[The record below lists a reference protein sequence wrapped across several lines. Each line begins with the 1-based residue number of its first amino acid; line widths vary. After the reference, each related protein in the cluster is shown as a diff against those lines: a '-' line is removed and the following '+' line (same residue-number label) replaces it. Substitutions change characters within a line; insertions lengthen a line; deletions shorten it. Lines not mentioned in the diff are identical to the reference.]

1 MRFIIVN
8 YPMIGRSWGNDP
20 IEKRADYQSNTMI
33 FYSLGKNN
41 NNFMQTT
48 IVFLLTNTGKKTAVE
63 EDVWQAVSFPRGE
76 NETFRYLRK
85 STDDQLTSSIK

>member
-1 MRFIIVN
+1 
-8 YPMIGRSWGNDP
+8 
-20 IEKRADYQSNTMI
+20 MI

-63 EDVWQAVSFPRGE
+63 EDVWQAVSFPREE

-85 STDDQLTSSIK
+85 STDDQLTGSIKWR

>member
-1 MRFIIVN
+1 
-8 YPMIGRSWGNDP
+8 
-20 IEKRADYQSNTMI
+20 MI

-63 EDVWQAVSFPRGE
+63 EDVWQAVSFPREE

-85 STDDQLTSSIK
+85 SWQVEISWQVPLNDVKMFQLIAKSKCFSIFNL

>member
-1 MRFIIVN
+1 
-8 YPMIGRSWGNDP
+8 
-20 IEKRADYQSNTMI
+20 
-33 FYSLGKNN
+33 
-41 NNFMQTT
+41 MQTT

-63 EDVWQAVSFPRGE
+63 EDVWQAVSFPREE